1 MCSIVLSD
9 RVKSITPSSTL
20 SINQKTLE
28 MKANGIDVISFSVG
42 APKFDVPEHIINA
55 GKKAFEERHLHYTPA
70 GGIKELREA
79 VAKRY
84 NDMYGCNFTWKNSII
99 TVGAKHGLFNIAYV
113 LYLPGDEIIVPV
125 PYWVS
130 YPEINKMVGAKNV
143 FVHMSLDN
151 NMVLTAE
158 KVERAISKKTKAL
171 LVNTPCNPTG
181 AVIPGKEL
189 EKIAELAVKHNFYII
204 YDECYEKF
212 IFEGDPHVSLAS
224 FGKEVRERTLLA
236 NSASKTYG
244 LTGLRIG
251 YITGP
256 EEIIKMLNVVQG
268 HQTSNP
274 CSVAQHTV
282 LAALRGRQDFLDDL
296 LVQYKER
303 ADFAYKEFNS
313 LDGVKAFKPSGAF
326 YIFPDITELIK
337 KGNFKNDVEFV
348 EELIDKAHISVVP
361 GSAFGMEGFLRF
373 SFVED
378 INTVKEGI
386 RRFKEFSANL

>member
-1 MCSIVLSD
+1 MSKTIFSD

-20 SINQKTLE
+20 AINQKTME
-28 MKANGIDVISFSVG
+28 MKAKGVDVISFSVG
-42 APKFDVPEHIINA
+42 APKFDVPEHIIEA
-55 GKKAFEERHLHYTPA
+55 GKKAFDDGHLHYTPA

-79 VAKRY
+79 VADRY
-84 NDMYGCNFTWKNSII
+84 NSMYGCDYTWENTII
-99 TVGAKHGLFNIAYV
+99 TVGGKHGLFNIAYV

-143 FVHMSLDN
+143 FVQLELEEDMI
-151 NMVLTAE
+151 LTVE
-158 KVERAISKKTKAL
+158 KVKSVLSKKTKAV
-171 LVNTPCNPTG
+171 LVNTPSNPTG
-181 AVIPGKEL
+181 AVIPKAEL
-189 EKIAELAVKHNFYII
+189 EKIAVLAVEHDFYII

-224 FGKEVRERTLLA
+224 FGAEVRERTMLV

-244 LTGLRIG
+244 MTGLRIG

-256 EEIIKMLNVVQG
+256 KDIIKMMNTVQG

-296 LVQYKER
+296 LLQYKER
-303 ADFAYKEFNS
+303 AEFAYKEFNS
-313 LDGVKAFKPSGAF
+313 IDGVRAIKPAGAF
-326 YIFPDITELIK
+326 YIFPDISGLIE
-337 KGNFKNDVEFV
+337 KGGFEDDIDFV
-348 EELIDKAHISVVP
+348 NNLIDKANISVVP
-361 GSAFGMEGFLRF
+361 GTAFGMKGFFRF

-378 INTVKEGI
+378 MKTVKEGI
-386 RRFKEFSANL
+386 RRFKDFAESL